1 MFCPKCGENYNE
13 AEPRCPWCDAE
24 NPIFAE
30 PKSLEPDEG
39 DSPEPEIKAAE
50 EKEECLTYK
59 PKSWKQNAF
68 TAYFFACYFVAFFL
82 GFFGILILLSF
93 EKEFIVVGL
102 LILSIPATI
111 FFELYDSKN
120 WVNEIKLFKDRFVLC
135 TRYDEIIFSIDS
147 TEPYKIEN
155 DVFGRK
161 IFVFCQNGQ
170 YYHINEREF
179 PEVAEIMKK
188 LYCS

>member
-1 MFCPKCGENYNE
+1 M
-13 AEPRCPWCDAE
+13 
-24 NPIFAE
+24 
-30 PKSLEPDEG
+30 
-39 DSPEPEIKAAE
+39 
-50 EKEECLTYK
+50 
-59 PKSWKQNAF
+59 
-68 TAYFFACYFVAFFL
+68 

-135 TRYDEIIFSIDS
+135 TRYDEIIFPIDS

-161 IFVFCQNGQ
+161 IFVFCKEGQ
-170 YYHINEREF
+170 YYHINERGF